1 MTLLRENNNTIENNN
16 VQTMFDI
23 IELRNFSNRSLA
35 LSAWSNAG
43 VNPGIVM
50 GTELTEL
57 TENIAF
63 SVR

>member
-1 MTLLRENNNTIENNN
+1 MRTAQKANYPPYDVPIN
-16 VQTMFDI
+16 VIFIGT
-23 IELRNFSNRSLA
+23 LA

-43 VNPGIVM
+43 VNLGIIM
-50 GTELTEL
+50 GTEFTEL

>member
-43 VNPGIVM
+43 VNPG
-50 GTELTEL
+50 TEFTEL

>member
-1 MTLLRENNNTIENNN
+1 MTLLRENNNTIEYK
-16 VQTMFDI
+16 
-23 IELRNFSNRSLA
+23 LRNFSNRSLA

-43 VNPGIVM
+43 VNLGIVM
-50 GTELTEL
+50 GTEFREL

>member
-1 MTLLRENNNTIENNN
+1 
-16 VQTMFDI
+16 MFDI

-43 VNPGIVM
+43 VNLGIVM
-50 GTELTEL
+50 GTEFTEL